1 MKILIV
7 ATLLAGAALAHA
19 QAQTSPA
26 PSSPAKKALVQKL
39 LTLQAPDFE
48 DLARNIAGQSL
59 GQIVPAVRQAIAQQV
74 PADKREAVSKSI
86 EADIKTYVDESVP
99 LIREHAVKLAPS
111 TLGVT
116 IEEKFSE
123 DDLKQ
128 VIAWLES
135 PVNKKYQQ
143 LGPEFRGNFTQKLV
157 IEMRPLIEPK
167 FQALEQKIRVT
178 LGVPAAASAASGP
191 TPAKAPAHAK
201 KASGK

>member
-1 MKILIV
+1 MKKLIV
-7 ATLLAGAALAHA
+7 ATLLATAALAHA
-19 QAQTSPA
+19 QTQTPPA

-86 EADIKTYVDESVP
+86 ETDIKAYVDESVP
-99 LIREHAVKLAPS
+99 LIREHAIKLAPS

-116 IEEKFSE
+116 IEEKFTE

-143 LGPEFRGNFTQKLV
+143 LGPEFRGNFAQKLV

-178 LGVPAAASAASGP
+178 LGVPAAGSAASGP
-191 TPAKAPAHAK
+191 TPAKAPAHTK